1 MYRMHYKKVFHL
13 VFILILLKGFS
24 LEAIQSQ
31 IITWDKTEDYKLLHP
46 NKTNVNATFTAYNNG
61 TVPIRINRLETNS
74 NALQTIIKGRI
85 IPAKGSTEIE
95 MLFCAEKKQGIYN
108 NKVAVYIDEDTK
120 KIATLN
126 LVVEIPELI
135 SCVPN
140 IINWGDKNKNQSA
153 TCSITLD
160 ERFVVAIESL
170 DYDKGTYA
178 VELAQDSTERNKYTL
193 MIKPISLK
201 MPFNS
206 VIRIKA
212 IGKKSEKIIEQIYL
226 FNSSSL

>member
-1 MYRMHYKKVFHL
+1 MHYKKVFHL

-85 IPAKGSTEIE
+85 IPAKGFTEIE
-95 MLFCAEKKQGIYN
+95 MLFYTENKKGIYN
-108 NKVAVYIDEDTK
+108 NKVAVYIDEDAK

-126 LVVEIPELI
+126 LVVEIPEFI
-135 SCVPN
+135 SCIPN
-140 IINWGDKNKNQSA
+140 VIKWGDKNKNQLA
-153 TCSITLD
+153 TCTITLD

-170 DYDKGTYA
+170 DYNESKYA
-178 VELAQDSTERNKYTL
+178 VELEQGSTERNKYTL
-193 MIKPISLK
+193 KIKPISLK

-206 VIRIKA
+206 LIRIKA
-212 IGKKSEKIIEQIYL
+212 IGKKSEEIIKQIYL
-226 FNSSSL
+226 FNSFSL